1 VEVLKQQRLQGS
13 GQAETAWLDG
23 DGGKSGRGGC
33 AASQARAPPRA
44 RCGLKIHYEEL
55 DALREAEDNPNQHSK
70 EQITLMERLLVEYG
84 WITPMGNRRRA
95 GLRPRQVGV
104 SLAAMSPTSPT
115 L

>member
-1 VEVLKQQRLQGS
+1 MARLKPLGL
-13 GQAETAWLDG
+13 TAT
-23 DGGKSGRGGC
+23 
-33 AASQARAPPRA
+33 AASPVGEVVPLRRRARPRA
-44 RCGLKIHYEEL
+44 RGGLKIHYEEL

>member
-1 VEVLKQQRLQGS
+1 LGAGLHRN
-13 GQAETAWLDG
+13 ARDICPA
-23 DGGKSGRGGC
+23 GGGVGRYAG
-33 AASQARAPPRA
+33 ARARG
-44 RCGLKIHYEEL
+44 GLKIHYEEL